1 MFRLQYYRDFLVSV
15 FNFGIDARA
24 GTTLLVCNIILH
36 RAKIWRTGPF
46 FSRRIVRYFV
56 IRL

>member
-1 MFRLQYYRDFLVSV
+1 MFRLHYYGDFSVSV

-24 GTTLLVCNIILH
+24 WTTLLVCNIILH
-36 RAKIWRTGPF
+36 RAKRLRTGPF
-46 FSRRIVRYFV
+46 FSGRIVRYFV